1 MTEKCRKK
9 LSWTLGDKK
18 DIATERV
25 NGNDQKITI
34 LTKKKMMNPKGRLS
48 HLLELLNKVKDK
60 SGPTIKGKLLTYFNE
75 NQGFSQKSAESI
87 TSGAY
92 PKIV

>member
-9 LSWTLGDKK
+9 FSWTFGDKN
-18 DIATERV
+18 DITTERV
-25 NGNDQKITI
+25 NENDVTI

-60 SGPTIKGKLLTYFNE
+60 SGPTIKGKILTNFNE
-75 NQGFSQKSAESI
+75 NQGFSLKV
-87 TSGAY
+87 
-92 PKIV
+92 PKVSHQGSYTKNF